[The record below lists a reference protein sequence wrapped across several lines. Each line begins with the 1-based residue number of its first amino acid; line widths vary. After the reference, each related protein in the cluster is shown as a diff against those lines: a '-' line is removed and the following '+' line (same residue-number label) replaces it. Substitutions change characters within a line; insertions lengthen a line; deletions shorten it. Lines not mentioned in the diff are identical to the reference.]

1 MAPGQGRRRSKLA
14 SPPAPPPRTPHAC
27 AVLDACGP
35 HACRQPSPSRC
46 HAASRRTRPG
56 CCCCSTWTKTRC
68 GGGWVGWGVSGWG
81 AHAACAAG
89 GQCPRRPGPSASGV
103 PCLGWLIRCK
113 ASTLPACSHK
123 PLPVRR
129 VPCRLPS
136 LAPPH
141 ETVASHATSIKTA
154 GGHPLPLLSPNIKP
168 ALFPAVCGADSHLD
182 LEPDGRAI
190 HEALTIYTVGA
201 WQRVAPTSGRHRT
214 LPLPLYHALSSHP
227 PRFVGRPLAP
237 TEAAHRVVPR
247 DAGPAVRS
255 PAHSPPAPAAAPP
268 LGVQGGGSLPRL
280 YIEGRFVGGPA
291 ELAAMD
297 AGGDLER
304 LLARRGFTDQE
315 NGEGGR

>member
-35 HACRQPSPSRC
+35 HACRQPFPSRC

-168 ALFPAVCGADSHLD
+168 ALFPAVCGADSH
-182 LEPDGRAI
+182 GRPGFGARWARNTRSAHYLHGGCLAEGCPHI
-190 HEALTIYTVGA
+190 RPAPHLAPAPLPRALVSS
-201 WQRVAPTSGRHRT
+201 PTLCGSATRSHGGRTSRGSSGRRAGCAQ
-214 LPLPLYHALSSHP
+214 PRPQP
-227 PRFVGRPLAP
+227 PRPGCCSPPRRAGRRLAP
-237 TEAAHRVVPR
+237 TAVHRR
-247 DAGPAVRS
+247 EVR
-255 PAHSPPAPAAAPP
+255 
-268 LGVQGGGSLPRL
+268 GG
-280 YIEGRFVGGPA
+280 A
-291 ELAAMD
+291 C
-297 AGGDLER
+297 
-304 LLARRGFTDQE
+304 
-315 NGEGGR
+315 